1 MGHRHFSRREVLSSI
16 SALSTGGILLPLSGS
31 TLEVTGP
38 LQVRASATSR
48 LPFDQL
54 QIVMDGR
61 VVAEQAAIQQVEARL
76 EREISV
82 ERGGWI
88 AARVTSGTKTHAGY
102 TVFAHTSPLYFRIEG
117 TPFRQAEAAGAF
129 IDEIEN
135 SIRFIRKVYRF
146 ASDADKAVA
155 VGRFEEGRK
164 AFGRLM
170 S

>member
-1 MGHRHFSRREVLSSI
+1 
-16 SALSTGGILLPLSGS
+16 
-31 TLEVTGP
+31 
-38 LQVRASATSR
+38 
-48 LPFDQL
+48 
-54 QIVMDGR
+54 MDGR
-61 VVAEQAAIQQVEARL
+61 VVAEQAAIQRRVARR

-82 ERGGWI
+82 ERDGWI

-102 TVFAHTSPLYFRIEG
+102 TVFAHTSPLYLRIED

-135 SIRFIRKVYRF
+135 SVRFIRKVYRS
-146 ASDADKAVA
+146 ASEADKAVA
-155 VGRFEEGRK
+155 MGGFEEGRK